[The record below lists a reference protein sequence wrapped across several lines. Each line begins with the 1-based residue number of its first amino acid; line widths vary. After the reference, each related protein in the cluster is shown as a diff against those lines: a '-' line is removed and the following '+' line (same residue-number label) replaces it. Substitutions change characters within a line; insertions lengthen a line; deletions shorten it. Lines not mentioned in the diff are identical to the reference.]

1 MINYNG
7 TLFQNHE
14 FQLPYPNRA
23 FSYADG
29 VMETIRVGDR
39 KIWFWEDHYFRL
51 MGDMRVM
58 RMEIPISF
66 TPEFLESEIL
76 RTLDQED
83 SARVR
88 LYVFRRAGGLYTPTT
103 KEIEYLIE
111 TEPLESTRYEL
122 NNNGL
127 HVQLFQEH
135 HKPTGLLSNLKST
148 NAQVYIVAGIFALE
162 NKYDDVI
169 LLNEHKRLVEAV
181 SSNLF
186 LVQDGKVYTPSL
198 AEGPVKGVF
207 RKNIIA
213 VLKRQGH
220 EVIESE
226 LVPFEL
232 QRADEVWLTN
242 VISGIKWVGQFRKKT
257 YTKSLAEH
265 AIAWMNEKISSE

>member
-7 TLFQNHE
+7 TLFQTHE

-29 VMETIRVGDR
+29 VMETIRVGAG

-51 MGDMRVM
+51 MGDMRVL

-66 TPEFLESEIL
+66 TPEFLENEIR
-76 RTLDQED
+76 RTLQQEVN
-83 SARVR
+83 ARVR
-88 LYVFRRAGGLYTPTT
+88 VYVYRRAGGLYTPSS
-103 KEIEYLIE
+103 KEIDYLIE
-111 TEPLESTRYEL
+111 FEPIEAEAYTL
-122 NNNGL
+122 NEAGM
-127 HVQLFQEH
+127 HIQLFQEH

-148 NAQVYIVAGIFALE
+148 NAQVYIVAGIFAQE
-162 NKYDDVI
+162 NKYEDVI
-169 LLNEHKRLVEAV
+169 LLNEHKRLVEGV

-198 AEGPVKGVF
+198 GEGPVKGVF
-207 RKNIIA
+207 RKNLIS
-213 VLKRQGH
+213 VLKKQGI

-242 VISGIKWVGQFRKKT
+242 VVSGIKWVGQFRKKT
-257 YTKSLAEH
+257 YTKSLAEKV
-265 AIAWMNEKISSE
+265 IGWMNEKISSE